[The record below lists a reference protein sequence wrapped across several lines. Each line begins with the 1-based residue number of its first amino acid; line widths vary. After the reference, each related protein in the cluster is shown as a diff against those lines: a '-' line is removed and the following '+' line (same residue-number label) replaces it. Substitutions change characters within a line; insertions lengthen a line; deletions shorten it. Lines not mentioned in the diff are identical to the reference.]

1 MTRLMPGGPV
11 PDLEVALAGG
21 GTWKLSDQKPE
32 TFTVVE
38 VYRGLH
44 CPRCKLQLL
53 DMDHKVARYA
63 ERVHHPDR
71 LTTPLLKQAGGG
83 FAPIGWDDA
92 LDLVAEK
99 FTQATQA
106 LGSEAVW
113 PYYYAGTMGKV
124 QRDGINT
131 KVTHIHLDCL
141 QNQDSAA
148 PAESSAEASPTPILS
163 DHGGLL
169 LARSG

>member
-11 PDLEVALAGG
+11 PDFGVALAGG

-63 ERVHHPDR
+63 ER
-71 LTTPLLKQAGGG
+71 G
-83 FAPIGWDDA
+83 
-92 LDLVAEK
+92 
-99 FTQATQA
+99 
-106 LGSEAVW
+106 
-113 PYYYAGTMGKV
+113 
-124 QRDGINT
+124 
-131 KVTHIHLDCL
+131 
-141 QNQDSAA
+141 
-148 PAESSAEASPTPILS
+148 
-163 DHGGLL
+163 
-169 LARSG
+169 

>member
-63 ERVHHPDR
+63 ETWLHVDRDLNRSAGPRRKKCFRMGHP
-71 LTTPLLKQAGGG
+71 
-83 FAPIGWDDA
+83 
-92 LDLVAEK
+92 
-99 FTQATQA
+99 
-106 LGSEAVW
+106 
-113 PYYYAGTMGKV
+113 
-124 QRDGINT
+124 
-131 KVTHIHLDCL
+131 
-141 QNQDSAA
+141 SAA
-148 PAESSAEASPTPILS
+148 NWLWHDDGSSARLGPVYF
-163 DHGGLL
+163 
-169 LARSG
+169 